1 MAKRKTPFDRDFIFK
16 DYGNKLCFV
25 GEQMTL
31 KLQCSFKGSTWNYTI
46 KFPKKVTDFA
56 KCNDSETYYT
66 LLEYYDDI
74 AKLKVNENHFM
85 RAYRDEKESMMI
97 VTRVK

>member
-31 KLQCSFKGSTWNYTI
+31 KLQCSFKGSTWNYTM

-85 RAYRDEKESMMI
+85 RAYRDEKGSMMI
-97 VTRVK
+97 VTRII

>member
-1 MAKRKTPFDRDFIFK
+1 M
-16 DYGNKLCFV
+16 
-25 GEQMTL
+25 
-31 KLQCSFKGSTWNYTI
+31 

-56 KCNDSETYYT
+56 KFNDTETYYT

-97 VTRVK
+97 VTRIK

>member
-1 MAKRKTPFDRDFIFK
+1 MGKRKTPFDRDFIFK

-31 KLQCSFKGSTWNYTI
+31 KLQCSFKGSTWNYTM

-97 VTRVK
+97 VTRIK

>member
-1 MAKRKTPFDRDFIFK
+1 MGKRKTPFDRDFIFK

-31 KLQCSFKGSTWNYTI
+31 KLQCSFKGSTWNYTM
-46 KFPKKVTDFA
+46 KFPKKVTDFT

-97 VTRVK
+97 VTRIK